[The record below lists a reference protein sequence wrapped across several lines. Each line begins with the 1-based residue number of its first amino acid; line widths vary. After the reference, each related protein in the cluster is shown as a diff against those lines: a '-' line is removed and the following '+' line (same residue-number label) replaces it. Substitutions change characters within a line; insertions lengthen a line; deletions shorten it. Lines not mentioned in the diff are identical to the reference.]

1 MSDLNKDTNVVD
13 VIPQTEVP
21 GNSDDTTPPVPNQD
35 PVDNIPSNEEVIKG
49 IEELAK
55 TNSLKPTRKQNT
67 IEKETRNMESSIM
80 DGEIDYSKLANIVT
94 DTEIGRSALTK
105 FAEQQG
111 LTAEEVKNNLNE
123 NRQYVKLNEMTETME
138 FLKERELE
146 REATKDTDDFVSYYK
161 KSVGDYGLTPSE
173 FSVQYGDSFDKLYQ
187 EYSVSMSKVKA
198 AELAF
203 KLTVGME
210 KRLDEAKADTI
221 EKLETKQN
229 AASPNPTPIVDVTTG
244 KFKLMKTLEV
254 NTMDEAERIA
264 YKRQFKDANG
274 YTQYAD

>member
-254 NTMDEAERIA
+254 NTMDKAERIA